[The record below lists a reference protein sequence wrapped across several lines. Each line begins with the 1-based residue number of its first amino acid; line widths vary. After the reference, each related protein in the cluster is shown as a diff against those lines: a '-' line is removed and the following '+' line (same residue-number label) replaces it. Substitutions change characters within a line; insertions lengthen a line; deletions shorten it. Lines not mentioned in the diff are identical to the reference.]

1 MTEESAIDAEI
12 ADTLEPEVQE
22 KMLPVSRVNEL
33 VKTAKLKGR
42 DAMREEFEQLQQE
55 NERLKANQGSMGG
68 MSAPAFD
75 EQALSQKIKAD
86 LMREFQS
93 QRDEQ
98 EQLQLQEGLKKTADE
113 FMGKLSGGHELY
125 SDFAEVIEDFNPAA
139 FPQLAILA
147 NQTDNTAAIIYELAK
162 NPQKLA
168 TIAVLAE
175 RDPRAAQSA
184 MNKLSASI
192 KANEQAVAAEK
203 DSPNAPLSK
212 MQSSPVGSGSGALDL
227 EGLKRKYTT

>member
-1 MTEESAIDAEI
+1 MDAESAIDTEI
-12 ADTLEPEVQE
+12 TDAQEQDVQE

-33 VKTAKLKGR
+33 VKSAKLKGR

-68 MSAPAFD
+68 MSPPAFD
-75 EQALSQKIKAD
+75 EKALSEKIKAD
-86 LMREFQS
+86 LMQEFQS
-93 QRDEQ
+93 QREANEEAHFQ
-98 EQLQLQEGLKKTADE
+98 ENLKKTAGE
-113 FMGKLSGGHELY
+113 FMGKLSGGQELY
-125 SDFAEVIEDFNPAA
+125 PDFSEVIEDFNPAA
-139 FPQLAILA
+139 FPQLVILA
-147 NQTDNTAAIIYELAK
+147 NETDNTAAIIYELAK

-192 KANEQAVAAEK
+192 KANDEAVAAEK
-203 DSPNAPLSK
+203 NGANAPLSRL
-212 MQSSPVGSGSGALDL
+212 QSSPVGSGSGALDL